1 MGKKLCCLILL
12 AALLAGCTAR
22 GEVLSPPEQP
32 QLPEQSAAH
41 FTPEPDMPQAPIL
54 EDNPDSPYPMAVE
67 SWQVDMDG
75 DSIDELVELRAEK
88 GYFGNE
94 IEPET
99 WFEGDGMHPYTLVVT
114 QGKRVWEL
122 PLGREDNREPPLLPI
137 YWDQER
143 TGRRWDQD
151 QSGRPILVL
160 WFDGLSRV
168 LDIYAVA
175 WQDGGPALLSI
186 PEDSA
191 AAVLDQRYDWD

>member
-1 MGKKLCCLILL
+1 MGKKLFCLILL

-75 DSIDELVELRAEK
+75 DSIDELVELRAEQ

-99 WFEGDGMHPYTLVVT
+99 WFEGDASLYLGGHTREAGLGTALGPGGQPRAASSPHIL
-114 QGKRVWEL
+114 GSGANRA
-122 PLGREDNREPPLLPI
+122 PLGPGPI
-137 YWDQER
+137 RQAH
-143 TGRRWDQD
+143 
-151 QSGRPILVL
+151 P
-160 WFDGLSRV
+160 
-168 LDIYAVA
+168 
-175 WQDGGPALLSI
+175 GP
-186 PEDSA
+186 
-191 AAVLDQRYDWD
+191 VV